1 MVRNIYRHRRWGQ
14 RRKKRKRN
22 GHAYAALDLGTNN
35 CRLLIAE
42 ATDDGFTVIDGFS
55 RIVRLGEGVAA
66 SGVLGADAMDRT
78 LSALR
83 VCSRKIRDNGVKRS
97 RCIATEACRRAA
109 NGDDFLKRVEAETG
123 LTLETV
129 TPATEAELTLAGCRP
144 LLDTDHEK
152 ALLFDIGG
160 GSTEIMWVDTPAGG
174 PVRTLGMMSFPTGV
188 VTLAEEFGEGILADH
203 TCDEILER
211 IDRLL
216 APFCAEHGIGEAVA
230 AGKARMI
237 GTSGTVTTLGAICL
251 GLDRYDRSRV
261 DGLSIPFDNIRAIS
275 ERLTE
280 MDMEERRSI
289 PCVGPDR
296 ADLMLMGCAIL
307 RAICERWPVGRLCAA
322 DRGICEGLLLEMI
335 EADRSAS
342 YGTSAGAASAPPAP
356 FMA

>member
-1 MVRNIYRHRRWGQ
+1 LVRNIYRHRRWGQ

-83 VCSRKIRDNGVKRS
+83 VCSRKIRD
-97 RCIATEACRRAA
+97 

-211 IDRLL
+211 IDRLF

-289 PCVGPDR
+289 PCVGPDH

-322 DRGICEGLLLEMI
+322 DRGIREGLLLEMI